1 MWRRALGEEIDGV
14 ASGGGA
20 TAEHA
25 AEFIDAVGFVEDPDA
40 GFGATVVDVLADEV
54 MGVGVGGDG
63 GEVGD
68 AEELMIAGDVPHLL
82 TDDMG
87 GFAADVGID
96 FIEDEHGDFILGGED
111 CLEGEHDAG
120 EFAAGRDGTEGTRG
134 FAGVGREEE
143 FALVETGGGGGG
155 GDIVSGGGLDADFE
169 TGLSESEGDE
179 FLLGGLG
186 EAWSEAA
193 SFVAELGS
201 EGDQAGIDGLDLR
214 ADPVEFDIAA
224 FEGLEFGAGAVG
236 EGEDIGNGGAV
247 LAPEGLEKIDAVLE
261 LGEACGIDLDA
272 AGVAVEVM
280 MEVTELFGEEGV
292 LIGEGLGGGIDAD
305 DVLE

>member
-1 MWRRALGEEIDGV
+1 M
-14 ASGGGA
+14 
-20 TAEHA
+20 
-25 AEFIDAVGFVEDPDA
+25 
-40 GFGATVVDVLADEV
+40 
-54 MGVGVGGDG
+54 
-63 GEVGD
+63 
-68 AEELMIAGDVPHLL
+68 
-82 TDDMG
+82 
-87 GFAADVGID
+87 
-96 FIEDEHGDFILGGED
+96 
-111 CLEGEHDAG
+111 
-120 EFAAGRDGTEGTRG
+120 
-134 FAGVGREEE
+134 
-143 FALVETGGGGGG
+143 
-155 GDIVSGGGLDADFE
+155 DADFE

-261 LGEACGIDLDA
+261 LGEACGIDFDA
-272 AGVAVEVM
+272 AGVAVEVV
-280 MEVTELFGEEGV
+280 MEVAELFGEEGV
-292 LIGEGLGGGIDAD
+292 LIGEGLGRGIDAD